1 LRCLIGGFFVLQVY
15 PALNGNSYASVH
27 LDPAMKEDAQTS
39 YFSNK
44 QGYAIIFLCNITCCF
59 LLIHVFLSLICRMH
73 PPPTFGSS
81 PNLEAFQDIML
92 KMEMV
97 LQILRHVFLSKSF
110 YGL

>member
-1 LRCLIGGFFVLQVY
+1 LRSLIGGFFVLQVY

-59 LLIHVFLSLICRMH
+59 LSIHVFLSLICRMH